1 MSLPPPL
8 PVSGGRAAEVT
19 RATTDLDNLARL
31 YAVMAGLQFFVVL
44 LVGAVLG
51 YGVHEEARLNA
62 VGQSPDQA
70 QGGVIAI
77 VMLSVLLGFGLLS
90 LVIKV
95 LLARALRQ
103 RRQLGLCYT
112 GAAITCLGFP
122 LGTALGIATLLTL
135 QRPVVGD
142 LFRNPAR

>member
-8 PVSGGRAAEVT
+8 PVPGHDAADAA
-19 RATTDLDNLARL
+19 RATSDLNTLATL
-31 YAVMAGLQFFVVL
+31 YAVMAGLQVFMVL
-44 LVGAVLG
+44 LVGAVLA
-51 YGVHEEARLNA
+51 YGVHEEAQLNA

-77 VMLSVLLGFGLLS
+77 VMLSILLGFGLLA
-90 LVIKV
+90 LVLKV
-95 LLARALRQ
+95 LVARALRQ
-103 RRQLGLCYT
+103 RRQLGLCYA

-135 QRPVVGD
+135 QRPAVGAV
-142 LFRNPAR
+142 FRNHAR

>member
-8 PVSGGRAAEVT
+8 PVPGGRAAEVA

>member
-8 PVSGGRAAEVT
+8 PVPGGRAAEVART
-19 RATTDLDNLARL
+19 TTDLDNLARL

>member
-8 PVSGGRAAEVT
+8 PVSGGHAADVA

-31 YAVMAGLQFFVVL
+31 YAVMAGLQFFVAL
-44 LVGAVLG
+44 LVGAVLA
-51 YGVHEEARLNA
+51 YGMREEARLNA

-70 QGGVIAI
+70 QSGVIAI
-77 VMLSVLLGFGLLS
+77 VMLSILLGFGLLS
-90 LVIKV
+90 LVLKV

-103 RRQLGLCYT
+103 RRRLGLCYA
-112 GAAITCLGFP
+112 GAVITCFGFP

-135 QRPVVGD
+135 QRRAVAA
-142 LFRNPAR
+142 LFRDPAR

>member
-8 PVSGGRAAEVT
+8 PVSGGHAADVA

-31 YAVMAGLQFFVVL
+31 YAVMAGLQFFVAL
-44 LVGAVLG
+44 LVGAVLA
-51 YGVHEEARLNA
+51 YGMREEARLNA

-70 QGGVIAI
+70 QSGVIAI
-77 VMLSVLLGFGLLS
+77 VMLSILLGFGLLS
-90 LVIKV
+90 LVLKV

-103 RRQLGLCYT
+103 RRRLGLCYA
-112 GAAITCLGFP
+112 GAVITCFGFP

-135 QRPVVGD
+135 QRPAVAA
-142 LFRNPAR
+142 LFRDPAR

>member
-135 QRPVVGD
+135 QRPGVGD